1 MRPETVGVRRPG
13 HPQFDVR
20 DEWPTGHRPV
30 AVRRHAGDRAAEGA
44 VTALGQP
51 AGQTF
56 CQPGPGDVGEERVAG
71 HLGLELGTHVGDD
84 AGRSLPGFLAGRIV
98 QHDEAAR
105 CGVLVAARVGDVG
118 RERDCERRESL
129 GRGRLGQLDLGT
141 QPHGTQAGDRLRKAC
156 GQFAVRIPGS
166 HTGSVGGIA
175 PARET
180 ARRPAVGWAFSR
192 SLSLVTALLALLA
205 SLAWGTSDFM
215 GGVVSR
221 RVRPLVVVA
230 VAQLIAALTMVVI
243 AAATHSFGVP
253 LGYLPWAAA
262 AGAVGLVALVAFYG
276 ALSTGTMGIVAPI
289 AGTGAVVPVIF
300 GLASGESPSGLQI
313 AGIAAAVGGVVLASG
328 PELSGRGGPNGGGSR
343 PLVLALVAAVGFGFV
358 FVLIHKGATHNV
370 VMTLFTMR
378 ATSVSIVGLLGIG
391 YLLRRTRASAPTRH
405 GSLRRRDVP
414 VIAIVGWTDLGAN
427 GLYGYASR
435 HGLVSVTAVLASLYP
450 AVTVLLA
457 RFIEG
462 ERMRRIQD
470 IGVGLAMCGVVL
482 LAAG

>member
-1 MRPETVGVRRPG
+1 M
-13 HPQFDVR
+13 
-20 DEWPTGHRPV
+20 
-30 AVRRHAGDRAAEGA
+30 
-44 VTALGQP
+44 
-51 AGQTF
+51 
-56 CQPGPGDVGEERVAG
+56 
-71 HLGLELGTHVGDD
+71 
-84 AGRSLPGFLAGRIV
+84 
-98 QHDEAAR
+98 
-105 CGVLVAARVGDVG
+105 
-118 RERDCERRESL
+118 
-129 GRGRLGQLDLGT
+129 
-141 QPHGTQAGDRLRKAC
+141 QASDRLRKAC
-156 GQFAVRIPGS
+156 GQFVMRIPGN

-180 ARRPAVGWAFSR
+180 ARRPAVGWACSR
-192 SLSLVTALLALLA
+192 SLRVVTALLALLA
-205 SLAWGTSDFM
+205 SLVWGTSDFM
-215 GGVVSR
+215 GGVASR

-230 VAQLIAALTMVVI
+230 VAHVIAALTMLVI

-253 LGYLPWAAA
+253 LGYLPYAVA

-300 GLASGESPSGLQI
+300 GLASGEAPSGLQI
-313 AGIAAAVGGVVLASG
+313 AGIVAAVGGVVLASG
-328 PELSGRGGPNGGGSR
+328 PELSGRGGETGGGTR

-358 FVLIHKGATHNV
+358 FVLIHKAATHNV
-370 VMTLFTMR
+370 VMTLLAMR
-378 ATSVSIVGLLGIG
+378 ATSVSIVALLGIG
-391 YLLRRTRASAPTRH
+391 YLLRHRGRESVDARYGARHRGGAPEEPRY
-405 GSLRRRDVP
+405 GGLRRRDIP
-414 VIAIVGWTDLGAN
+414 VIAVIGWTDLGAN

>member
-1 MRPETVGVRRPG
+1 
-13 HPQFDVR
+13 
-20 DEWPTGHRPV
+20 
-30 AVRRHAGDRAAEGA
+30 
-44 VTALGQP
+44 
-51 AGQTF
+51 
-56 CQPGPGDVGEERVAG
+56 
-71 HLGLELGTHVGDD
+71 
-84 AGRSLPGFLAGRIV
+84 
-98 QHDEAAR
+98 
-105 CGVLVAARVGDVG
+105 
-118 RERDCERRESL
+118 
-129 GRGRLGQLDLGT
+129 
-141 QPHGTQAGDRLRKAC
+141 
-156 GQFAVRIPGS
+156 
-166 HTGSVGGIA
+166 
-175 PARET
+175 
-180 ARRPAVGWAFSR
+180 
-192 SLSLVTALLALLA
+192 VTALLALLA

-230 VAQLIAALTMVVI
+230 AAQLIAAATMVII

-253 LGYLPWAAA
+253 RGYLPWAVA

-300 GLASGESPSGLQI
+300 GIASGESPSGLQI

-328 PELSGRGGPNGGGSR
+328 PEISGRGGPDGGGTR
-343 PLVLALVAAVGFGFV
+343 PLVLALFAAVGFGFV
-358 FVLIHKGATHNV
+358 FVLIEKGSRHNV
-370 VMTLFTMR
+370 VMTLLTMR
-378 ATSVSIVGLLGIG
+378 TTSVSIVTLLGIA
-391 YLLRRTRASAPTRH
+391 YLLRRGALVRRRGSAPAAPGDR
-405 GSLRRRDVP
+405 GLRRRDVP
-414 VIAIVGWTDLGAN
+414 LIAIVGWTDLGAN

-457 RFIEG
+457 RFVEG

>member
-1 MRPETVGVRRPG
+1 MC
-13 HPQFDVR
+13 
-20 DEWPTGHRPV
+20 DERPTGHGAV
-30 AVRRHAGDRAAEGA
+30 AVRRHARHRAAQRS
-44 VTALGQP
+44 VTTLGEPTGQP
-51 AGQTF
+51 LGE
-56 CQPGPGDVGEERVAG
+56 PGPGDVGQERVAG
-71 HLGLELGTHVGDD
+71 HLRLEFGAYVGHD
-84 AGRSLPGFLAGRIV
+84 AGRSLPGLLARWIV
-98 QHDEAAR
+98 QDDETAGCGFLVSAR
-105 CGVLVAARVGDVG
+105 ASDIG
-118 RERDCERRESL
+118 RERDSERREPL
-129 GRGRLGQLDLGT
+129 GSGCLGQPDLRA
-141 QPHGTQAGDRLRKAC
+141 QPHGLQAGDRVRKAC
-156 GQFAVRIPGS
+156 GQFAVRISGN

-180 ARRPAVGWAFSR
+180 ARRPAVGWACSR
-192 SLSLVTALLALLA
+192 SLRVVTALLALLA
-205 SLAWGTSDFM
+205 SLVWGTSDFM
-215 GGVVSR
+215 GGVMSR

-230 VAQLIAALTMVVI
+230 LAHVIAALTMVIV

-253 LGYLPWAAA
+253 LGYLPWAVA

-289 AGTGAVVPVIF
+289 AGTGAVVPVIV

-328 PELSGRGGPNGGGSR
+328 PEISGRGGPNGGGTR

-358 FVLIHKGATHNV
+358 FVLIEKASRHNV
-370 VMTLFTMR
+370 VMTLLTMR
-378 ATSVSIVGLLGIG
+378 STSVSIVALLGIG
-391 YLLRRTRASAPTRH
+391 YLVRRRGSAPAEPRY
-405 GSLRRRDVP
+405 GGLRRRDVP
-414 VIAIVGWTDLGAN
+414 VVAIVGWTDLGAN